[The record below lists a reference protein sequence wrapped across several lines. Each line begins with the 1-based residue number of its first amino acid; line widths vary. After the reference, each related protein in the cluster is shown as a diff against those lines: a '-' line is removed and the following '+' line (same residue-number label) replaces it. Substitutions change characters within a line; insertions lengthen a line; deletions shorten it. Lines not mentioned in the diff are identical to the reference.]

1 MSLNLLEQKGVS
13 PLEYVFGKK
22 KSSSS
27 SSSSSS
33 QASSEVTPAVA
44 IRRSPRLQNL
54 EKQQEE
60 QKKAL
65 VKNS

>member
-22 KSSSS
+22 KSSA